1 MDVAVTKLRAELSG
15 WIEHVRKGE
24 EIVVTD
30 RGVPVARIVPVDST
44 PLLERLVAEGVISK
58 PKVAKR
64 PIARDQ
70 LVKARGSVSDFIGEQ
85 RR

>member
-1 MDVAVTKLRAELSG
+1 MDVAVSKLRAELSG

-30 RGVPVARIVPVDST
+30 RGVPVARIVPMNST
-44 PLLERLVAEGVISK
+44 PLLERLIAEGAVEK
-58 PKVAKR
+58 PERAKR
-64 PIARDQ
+64 PITRDQ
-70 LVKARGSVSDFIGEQ
+70 LIRARGPVSDLVGEQ

>member
-1 MDVAVTKLRAELSG
+1 MDVAVSKLRAELSG
-15 WIEHVRKGE
+15 WIEHVRNGG

-30 RGVPVARIVPVDST
+30 RGVPVARIMPIDST

-64 PIARDQ
+64 PITRDQ
-70 LVKARGSVSDFIGEQ
+70 LVKARGSVSDFVGAQ